1 MQRYGYLG
9 EAQYVTTSKNNLTER
24 AFVLPFDLFNNCG
37 GRAGALSPLTTGAHC
52 PPWPVIAP
60 RDPVQAPLI
69 TGHTGCP
76 LGTENMA
83 VLTSDLRGDPGL
95 PPPGRWTRR
104 QASPAIR
111 GSANRKTAPCAP
123 QRPGQ
128 HRAPHRARPA
138 ASGPPSPGRTGSRR
152 HEAR

>member
-9 EAQYVTTSKNNLTER
+9 EAQYVTTSKNNLMER

-128 HRAPHRARPA
+128 HRAPHRGPASSERPTQPWPNRVA
-138 ASGPPSPGRTGSRR
+138 
-152 HEAR
+152 EA